1 MRLRCPV
8 GRMASIHD
16 QCPLGRSLAS
26 RQAGISK
33 GTIERQAVLMVFA
46 ERLVSAY
53 SHPGIPADE
62 LSETRYL
69 FSSYGIEWPLLVWTD
84 CRSGLST
91 IPLRL
96 ISSRKLLAVTGW
108 PLLA

>member
-1 MRLRCPV
+1 MIIHSEQHSVNLKLRSVISLPSRLGMSVQLKVSKRPPQSSSTIRKAV
-8 GRMASIHD
+8 EPDKA
-16 QCPLGRSLAS
+16 PTF
-26 RQAGISK
+26 AGARF
-33 GTIERQAVLMVFA
+33 E
-46 ERLVSAY
+46 
-53 SHPGIPADE
+53 
-62 LSETRYL
+62 

-108 PLLA
+108 PLSV